1 MIAALIA
8 RDIKLAWRSGG
19 AWLLGVMFFVL
30 FITFCVIAV
39 GAQPE
44 QLHALGPGFIW
55 LALLFATLLSFGDIF
70 SEDLAD
76 GTLEQLI
83 LAGMSPLAISAAKA
97 VAFIVLSLG
106 PVFILLPI
114 IGVML
119 GLSVPQLA
127 GLALSVIFAAPA
139 LAAYGVMAGA
149 LMARRGKGGFLIIL
163 ISAPFLIPVLI
174 FGLAA
179 VDSGAR
185 FGIGAYEFRALA
197 GLSLIA
203 LAVGLPA
210 AAAALSANIE

>member
-1 MIAALIA
+1 MIGALIA

-39 GAQPE
+39 GAEPNR
-44 QLHALGPGFIW
+44 LSALGPAFIW

-70 SEDLAD
+70 SEDLTD

-114 IGVML
+114 IGTML
-119 GLSVPQLA
+119 GLSVGQLA

-197 GLSLIA
+197 GLGLIA